1 MQHAP
6 ISSGSFNWS
15 FATRIPE
22 WVYTKGRRR
31 KPSVEEKSKWDKY
44 RPDILMIAGTNKRPI
59 KRREADVVE
68 IKYYTYCRGTDPT
81 MQQSRAENQ
90 HDAAATTE
98 GHRSVSL
105 MQSLRDAG
113 YRPNKVRLHV
123 ILLGVGATIYS
134 SMHTTLK
141 QLGMKRQATAN
152 VAGKLHKHATLYAR
166 RIMQTKWNHCE
177 FVLKRDTGQGQIRI
191 ILCYHGEGGRDGAS
205 ALSDLRLLLNQP
217 PRKLGGSYFF
227 FCYHGEGTGG
237 RSLGSVGPPPSP

>member
-1 MQHAP
+1 MKVAPTANCLLCGRLDGGHHSMSGCPHMSGMYTERHNIGGRILLKALLKGGRGSDVVMHDIGHAADAALMQHAP
-6 ISSGSFNWS
+6 TSGGS

-31 KPSVEEKSKWDKY
+31 KPNVEEKSKWDKY

-68 IKYYTYCRGTDPT
+68 IKYCRDTDPT

-98 GHRSVSL
+98 THRSVSL

-113 YRPNKVRLHV
+113 YRPDKVRLHV
-123 ILLGVGATIYS
+123 ILLGVGGTIYS

-141 QLGMKRQATAN
+141 LLGLKRQATAT
-152 VAGKLHKHATLYAR
+152 VAGKLHKHATVYAR
-166 RIMQTKWNHCE
+166 RIMQTKWSQE
-177 FVLKRDTGQGQIRI
+177 FALKRDTG
-191 ILCYHGEGGRDGAS
+191 
-205 ALSDLRLLLNQP
+205 
-217 PRKLGGSYFF
+217 
-227 FCYHGEGTGG
+227 
-237 RSLGSVGPPPSP
+237 